1 MFGVFPFSVL
11 HQSYAHEKINK
22 SGRWG
27 GWVSPLCSAPRYD
40 DCVCVLRPTGSF
52 FLFFCTSYFD
62 APFIRARIHSSF
74 KPALKSFFFCCSSK
88 SLCKQRGW
96 NNSYGNR
103 DAFGCN
109 TAGCSPSAILPLC
122 SREFPEHAAG
132 ERDTLPARSLVPLA
146 FSCAFSLFVCRAA
159 LLFYF
164 FFSENHLVAT
174 VFFLR
179 FFPISK
185 WHVISSVHS
194 QNLFPFLSFF
204 LLSALKKSL
213 LIVHFKRANLEVVDF
228 PASWNKSTLICQ
240 FTLIVPRYEGMTAC
254 VRALFGSA
262 RSHCSQS
269 NHLRA
274 IHQKSRYE

>member
-1 MFGVFPFSVL
+1 MTVFVFCDPPDL
-11 HQSYAHEKINK
+11 
-22 SGRWG
+22 
-27 GWVSPLCSAPRYD
+27 
-40 DCVCVLRPTGSF
+40 F
-52 FLFFCTSYFD
+52 FFFFCTSYFD

-174 VFFLR
+174 VFFFFAFSQFLNDTSFLLCTAR
-179 FFPISK
+179 IYFLFFP
-185 WHVISSVHS
+185 
-194 QNLFPFLSFF
+194 SFF
-204 LLSALKKSL
+204 FLHSK
-213 LIVHFKRANLEVVDF
+213 N
-228 PASWNKSTLICQ
+228 
-240 FTLIVPRYEGMTAC
+240 
-254 VRALFGSA
+254 
-262 RSHCSQS
+262 RS
-269 NHLRA
+269 
-274 IHQKSRYE
+274 